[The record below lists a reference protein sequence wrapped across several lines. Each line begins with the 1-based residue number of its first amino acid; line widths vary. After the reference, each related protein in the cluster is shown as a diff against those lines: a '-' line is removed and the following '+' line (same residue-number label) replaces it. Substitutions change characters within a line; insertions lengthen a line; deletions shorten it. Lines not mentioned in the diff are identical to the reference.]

1 MGHCFVSFGDR
12 LAGLYVEYCVNKE
25 DSTQILVAD
34 TENFFGRLQLRYQLS
49 EPLQSFLIKPVQ
61 RITKY
66 QLLLREIRECCDRSS
81 AGELSEGLDV
91 MMAVPKKANEAIHL
105 RMLQVILNAALAG
118 SH

>member
-1 MGHCFVSFGDR
+1 M
-12 LAGLYVEYCVNKE
+12 
-25 DSTQILVAD
+25 QILMAD
-34 TENFFGRLQLRYQLS
+34 TAENFFGRLQLRYQLS

-66 QLLLREIRECCDRSS
+66 QLLLRELRDCCDKSS

-105 RMLQVILNAALAG
+105 RMLQVIPTNYESPPSALYNYDFLLVNVL
-118 SH
+118 